1 MAKQGKQ
8 QKPGDLSVDQLQK
21 EVGELKGLQFQQR
34 FEKSTGKLQNYRLI
48 PQTKKRLA
56 AVLTALR
63 EKELAA
69 QGSGQRSGK

>member
-48 PQTKKRLA
+48 PQAKKRLA

-69 QGSGQRSGK
+69 QGGGQRSGK